1 MRSSSVPVMTA
12 ARLPPLINGSREQL
26 QSTTIALTRLCT
38 HTHTHRHGNTFAFVC
53 ANVCTYT
60 HTFRNICA
68 NYPLRRNRRIQNLK
82 IKR

>member
-1 MRSSSVPVMTA
+1 MRSSSVPVMTV

-26 QSTTIALTRLCT
+26 QSTTIALTRLRT
-38 HTHTHRHGNTFAFVC
+38 HTHGNTFAFVC